1 MLSSIKWPFLSS
13 SSSEEKKPTPH
24 PHIQPHK
31 PIQTKYVSLPVDI
44 PPSFLSLTPD
54 PALVP
59 DAKPITF
66 HPLDWTSTAIP
77 ENKGKLAFILENVL
91 SPSECGQLIEYAE
104 ESVPL
109 DSPTAASGANNG
121 PWSPALVNMGPG
133 FELYEPSYRRSDR
146 IIWDTKEVADRIWER
161 CLSVEGLR
169 REIEVIQGHER
180 IKKVTGRGEW
190 HGDGGRGRWVM
201 RRMNERLRFL
211 RYEKGGF
218 FQPHC
223 DSAYYAS
230 MDKEQVVKTLLTVH
244 IYLND
249 CKATAEDP
257 DSTELV
263 GGATTLFSS
272 DEKRRYDVECKAGRV
287 LVFQHSAVLH
297 SGDEV
302 KQGVKFS
309 VRSDVLYEQVLAKE
323 EEQEEAEEEAEEEE
337 EGEGSK

>member
-1 MLSSIKWPFLSS
+1 MLSNIKWPFLSS
-13 SSSEEKKPTPH
+13 AEKKPAAAH
-24 PHIQPHK
+24 PHIKPHT
-31 PIQTKYVSLPVDI
+31 PIQTSYLSLPVDI
-44 PPSFLSLTPD
+44 PPSFLSLVPTD
-54 PALVP
+54 VP

-66 HPLDWTSTAIP
+66 HPLDWSATPIP
-77 ENKGKLAFILENVL
+77 ENKGKLAFVLENVL
-91 SPSECGQLIEYAE
+91 SPSECAQLIELAE
-104 ESVPL
+104 ASVPL
-109 DSPTAASGANNG
+109 ESPTARGSDGG
-121 PWSPALVNMGPG
+121 PWGPALVNIGGG
-133 FELYEPSYRRSDR
+133 FEILEPSYRKSDR
-146 IIWDTKEVADRIWER
+146 IIWDTREVADRIWER

-169 REIEVIQGHER
+169 KEIEVIEGKER

-190 HGDGGRGRWVM
+190 RGDNGRGRWVM

-223 DSAYYAS
+223 DSPFQ
-230 MDKEQVVKTLLTVH
+230 MPGDGNVVKTLFTVH

-309 VRSDVLYEQVLAKE
+309 VRSDVLYEQVMG
-323 EEQEEAEEEAEEEE
+323 E
-337 EGEGSK
+337 EGEASK